1 MFEITRYE
9 SIGSLVDEI
18 VYHLLEREAK
28 LERVKLS
35 SKDDGKGGFFFRSK
49 EDQDPEYLAV
59 LIHGSGVVRAG
70 QWARRIIMND
80 QLRAGTQV

>member
-18 VYHLLEREAK
+18 VYHLLEKEAK

-35 SKDDGKGGFFFRSK
+35 KDEEKGGFFFQSK